1 MSTLIQQSSSRPS
14 SEPQLPA
21 QPSAVK
27 LPLEL
32 KLEQLIRRV
41 RRANLIRGAALVG
54 AVATGSLG
62 IAAALDMVTRSP
74 SRGTQAVLAAAF
86 VGMVVAG
93 LRWLGKPIWR
103 ARYDRVAIA
112 RRVELSFPELRG
124 VLASA
129 IDFAGQ
135 AVEDPLAGSARLR
148 ASVIERATR
157 LAEPLDF
164 AVVIDL
170 RPARAAIGALLVATF
185 GVGVA
190 TWFFPSAAPL
200 SAQRI
205 LMPWRELPWPRR
217 HHLELDRPP
226 TKIATGQDLE
236 LTVVD
241 AHGRAPTRVE
251 LRWRW
256 QGELVEQRQWGEA
269 TEDPARVRFRLERI
283 ARPIEVRAT
292 GGDDDTMGWLLVDV
306 VEAPRV
312 ETLELRVVPPDYTGL
327 SAQVAS
333 QPVRGWIGSRIALR
347 GLATRP
353 LSVAV
358 IRRLPSLDG
367 SDAPDER
374 ERGRGREADGRKASQ
389 SSRIPVAI
397 DASGRGLSLA
407 ANSLP
412 SWEIRDSAVY
422 ALEVTDHDGVSAEAA
437 RWVVQAV
444 RDQPPLISWRTPAD
458 NAYCVS
464 DASVPI
470 RAAVGDD
477 LHLSS
482 VELRY
487 RMAGEAESR
496 TVELAAAL
504 RTKSAVGAA
513 RSSVEVVFE
522 WQLASA
528 GPPATG
534 KIVEYWLAARDSL
547 GQLTESPARRLE
559 ILSSEAVAERLALRE
574 SQLLER
580 LRNALLAQREA
591 QSATADS
598 STSND
603 SSSIPESAATPDSAK
618 DADGPTALPTAG
630 TGMGNAPNAEQL
642 QSAFL
647 AQRLVRRKL
656 EEAGDA
662 AIGEPNHAPDDA
674 GGVRESLLR
683 LAAEA
688 DWSGGA
694 DNALV
699 ARLRA
704 IADSLAA
711 LVAGPLPTAE
721 RELQHTIRRR
731 QERQPDW
738 SEPLANARAAQS
750 LAVAALESI
759 VEKLAPWNQLRRY
772 AEELGELREALAQD
786 LVEIELRLADQTSVG
801 TSEDPSGRESP
812 ERRRLAERQFE
823 SSRRLDRLLEK
834 LEAGLKLGQSDPAWR
849 AAVGAA
855 VEIAR
860 DASLPGAVWEAGN
873 NVQSSRFGAAAENQR
888 LAVDTVDAMLDKLAG
903 GRDRKTAGSDA
914 SQKPEPPET
923 AARRE
928 TAEAW
933 DAAIKPWVPRQS
945 AIVDSLASLIERD
958 DATRRTVAERHQR
971 ELATEAERAVGSLP
985 PSPVYGFALNGVIR
999 EMTRAAD
1006 QLKAVQ
1012 LGSAHGA
1019 AQDALRRLER
1029 LQTAVSDEAA
1039 GPTML
1044 DEPMSADEPPVDE
1057 NRRPPRG
1064 TLAELRLLRECQAD
1078 LRNRT
1083 AEIADSIGP
1092 ADAPLADATRKLLD
1106 EIAREQASL
1115 ADLLEKL
1122 LP

>member
-1 MSTLIQQSSSRPS
+1 MSMLIQQSSSRPS
-14 SEPQLPA
+14 SAPQPPA
-21 QPSAVK
+21 RPSAVQ
-27 LPLEL
+27 LPLEQ

-41 RRANLIRGAALVG
+41 RRANLMRAVALVG
-54 AVATGSLG
+54 AVATGSLCVV
-62 IAAALDMVTRSP
+62 ATLDMVTRSP
-74 SRGTQAVLAAAF
+74 AHGTQVALATAF
-86 VGMVVAG
+86 VGMVAAG
-93 LRWLGKPIWR
+93 LRWWGKPIWR

-112 RRVELSFPELRG
+112 RRVELSFPEMRG

-129 IDFAGQ
+129 IEFAGQ

-157 LAEPLDF
+157 LAQPLDF

-170 RPARAAIGALLVATF
+170 RPARATIGGLLVATL
-185 GVGVA
+185 GAGVA
-190 TWFFPSAAPL
+190 AWFFPSAAQL

-226 TKIATGQDLE
+226 AKIATGQDFE

-241 AHGRAPTRVE
+241 ARGRAPARVE

-256 QGELVEQRQWGEA
+256 QGELGEQSLLGEL

-283 ARPIEVRAT
+283 ARAIEVRAI
-292 GGDDDTMGWLLVDV
+292 GGDDDTMRWLPIDV

-312 ETLELRVVPPDYTGL
+312 ESLDLQVVPPEYTGL
-327 SAQVAS
+327 AAQVAS
-333 QPVRGWIGSRIALR
+333 QPVRGWVGSRIALR
-347 GLATRP
+347 GVATRP

-358 IRRLPSLDG
+358 LRRLPSLDG
-367 SDAPDER
+367 SEAPNYLD
-374 ERGRGREADGRKASQ
+374 RGRGREADDRKASQ
-389 SSRIPVAI
+389 SVRIPVAI

-407 ANSLP
+407 TNQLP
-412 SWEIRDSAVY
+412 SWELRDSAVY
-422 ALEVTDHDGVSAEAA
+422 ALDVTDRDGVSAEAA

-444 RDQPPLISWRTPAD
+444 RDQPPVISWRSPTD
-458 NAYCVS
+458 SAYCVS
-464 DASVPI
+464 DARVPI

-477 LHLSS
+477 LHLST

-513 RSSVEVVFE
+513 RGKVEVVFD
-522 WQLASA
+522 WSLATA
-528 GPPATG
+528 GPPVPG

-559 ILSSEAVAERLALRE
+559 ILSPEAVAERLAQRE

-591 QSATADS
+591 QSATSD
-598 STSND
+598 
-603 SSSIPESAATPDSAK
+603 SAATSDSPTTIDSSATPESVK
-618 DADGPTALPTAG
+618 EADGPTTPPTAES
-630 TGMGNAPNAEQL
+630 GMVNALNAEQL

-656 EEAGDA
+656 EEASDA
-662 AIGEPNHAPDDA
+662 TISEPSHSPDDA

-694 DNALV
+694 DDALV

-704 IADSLAA
+704 IADSLAS

-721 RELQHTIRRR
+721 RELQHSIRRR

-738 SEPLANARAAQS
+738 SEPLANARVAQS

-759 VEKLAPWNQLRRY
+759 VERLAPWNQLRRY

-786 LVEIELRLADQTSVG
+786 LLEIEQRLADQASAG
-801 TSEDPSGRESP
+801 ASDDPIGRESP

-823 SSRRLDRLLEK
+823 SSRRLDRLLER

-860 DASLPGAVWEAGN
+860 DASLPGTVWEAGN
-873 NVQSSRFGAAAENQR
+873 NVQASRFGAAAESQR

-903 GRDRKTAGSDA
+903 GRDRPTAVSDA
-914 SQKPEPPET
+914 SKRPEPPET

-928 TAEAW
+928 AAEAW
-933 DAAIKPWVPRQS
+933 NSAIEPWVPRQS
-945 AIVDSLASLIERD
+945 AIVDSLASLVDRNDE
-958 DATRRTVAERHQR
+958 TRRTTAERQQR
-971 ELATEAERAVGSLP
+971 ELAAEAARAVDSLP
-985 PSPVYGFALNGVIR
+985 PSPVYGFALQGVIR

-1006 QLKAVQ
+1006 QLRALQ
-1012 LGSAHGA
+1012 LGSAQGA

-1039 GPTML
+1039 GPT
-1044 DEPMSADEPPVDE
+1044 
-1057 NRRPPRG
+1057 
-1064 TLAELRLLRECQAD
+1064 
-1078 LRNRT
+1078 
-1083 AEIADSIGP
+1083 
-1092 ADAPLADATRKLLD
+1092 
-1106 EIAREQASL
+1106 
-1115 ADLLEKL
+1115 
-1122 LP
+1122 